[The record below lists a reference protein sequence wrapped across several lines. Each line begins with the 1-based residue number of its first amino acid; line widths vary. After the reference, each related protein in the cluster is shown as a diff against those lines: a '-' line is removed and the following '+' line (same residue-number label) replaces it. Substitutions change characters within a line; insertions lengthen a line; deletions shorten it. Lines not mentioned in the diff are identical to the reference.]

1 MTLKIGELC
10 AGYGGLGMAVEK
22 VFGAE
27 LAWVSEFDEA
37 PSKILAHHWPNV
49 PNYGDMTKIDWAAI
63 EPVDIISGGT
73 PCQDLSHA
81 GRRAG
86 MTEGTRSNLWVQ
98 MREAIATIKPTY
110 VVWENVRGAYSA
122 EANSDLEPCPG
133 CMGDTPNRGT
143 VLRALGRVLGDLS
156 DLGYDCQWRGL
167 RAADVG
173 APHGRFR
180 VFILATRRAGLV
192 AIEDPNGPRGGEGV
206 HGCLSKGP
214 NSSGAT
220 AIPDAPD
227 SGPDATA
234 DALCGGVGRRAA
246 EPEQA
251 WSDNAPQRSG
261 AGGDA
266 AGGVAADTHGRKRDG
281 RKRNSIRSQ
290 EPRAATSRGGDVAA
304 ADASGATVGKL
315 PGGSPAEEARPAD
328 SDRPGDHRGE
338 RPHIEWGPYRPAI
351 RRWESALGRRAPAPT
366 EPTGRNSGHR
376 LSARFAEFMMGVPDG
391 WIVDVPGISR
401 NEALKAAGNGVV
413 PQQAA
418 AALRD
423 MLAHTNEGSGA

>member
-1 MTLKIGELC
+1 MKLKIGELC
-10 AGYGGLGMAVEK
+10 AGYGGLGMAVEE

-27 LAWVSEFDEA
+27 LAWVSEFDDA
-37 PSKILAHHWPNV
+37 PSRILAHHWPNV
-49 PNYGDMTKIDWAAI
+49 PNYGDMTKIDWVAI

-98 MREAIATIKPTY
+98 MREAIATIQPTY

-133 CMGDTPNRGT
+133 CMGDAPNRGA

-180 VFILATRRAGLV
+180 VFILATKNTDVAVSSEWRESAPGQAETGWARAD
-192 AIEDPNGPRGGEGV
+192 AGGRDRA
-206 HGCLSKGP
+206 S
-214 NSSGAT
+214 
-220 AIPDAPD
+220 
-227 SGPDATA
+227 TA
-234 DALCGGVGRRAA
+234 DAH
-246 EPEQA
+246 
-251 WSDNAPQRSG
+251 SG
-261 AGGDA
+261 E
-266 AGGVAADTHGRKRDG
+266 RDG
-281 RKRNSIRSQ
+281 RECYEVWGQ
-290 EPRAATSRGGDVAA
+290 EARTASTWGGDVTTP
-304 ADASGATVGKL
+304 DTGSATIGKL

-376 LSARFAEFMMGVPDG
+376 LSARFAEWMMGVPDG

-423 MLAHTNEGSGA
+423 MLAHTNERSTPNGEGHTPIRTL